1 MKLSQ
6 GFSEMLPG
14 EHLPDTQARREKEL
28 SRMCEGGVFAHPR
41 EGGISPGKVLAG
53 S

>member
-6 GFSEMLPG
+6 GFNEMLPG
-14 EHLPDTQARREKEL
+14 EHLPDTQAHREKEL
-28 SRMCEGGVFAHPR
+28 SRVCEGGVFAHPR